1 LHKAPPIART
11 LAVGVGETGAQAL
24 GRRIWVTVDDE
35 DSLLHP
41 AFSGIS
47 AAMALIEIKP
57 AFPAA

>member
-1 LHKAPPIART
+1 
-11 LAVGVGETGAQAL
+11 
-24 GRRIWVTVDDE
+24 VTVDDE